1 MAKHEMRYRTGRA
14 VAALFLLLVFSA
26 GCGPKTPR
34 LPALAPEAVVLAF
47 GDSLTFGTGANPE
60 ESYPAQLSRL
70 IGRTVINAGVP
81 GEVSADG
88 LTRLPLLLDAH
99 SPALLVLCHGG
110 NDFLRRLDESATAQ
124 NLRDMVKLARSRGIA
139 VVLVGV
145 PRANLGLSVP
155 PFYAELAAA
164 EKLPVET
171 GIVSQIE
178 RDRDLKSD
186 SVHPN
191 AAGYRRFAEALAR
204 LLRAAGAIEK
214 R

>member
-1 MAKHEMRYRTGRA
+1 MAKHEIRYRTGHA
-14 VAALFLLLVFSA
+14 VAALVLLLAIA

-60 ESYPAQLSRL
+60 ESYPAELSRL

-81 GEVSADG
+81 GEVSAEG
-88 LTRLPLLLDAH
+88 LARLPAVLDAH

-110 NDFLRRLDESATAQ
+110 NDLLRRFDESATAQ

-145 PRANLGLSVP
+145 PRANLGLSMP
-155 PFYAELAAA
+155 PFYNELAAA
-164 EKLPVET
+164 EKLPVEA
-171 GIVSQIE
+171 GIVSEIE
-178 RDRDLKSD
+178 RDRALKSD

-191 AAGYRRFAEALAR
+191 AAGYRRFAEALAK

>member
-1 MAKHEMRYRTGRA
+1 MAIHEIRHRTGRV
-14 VAALFLLLVFSA
+14 VAALVLLLALA

-34 LPALAPEAVVLAF
+34 LPALAPGAVVLAF
-47 GDSLTFGTGANPE
+47 GDSLTFGTGAIPE
-60 ESYPAQLSRL
+60 ESYPAELSRL

-88 LTRLPLLLDAH
+88 LTRLPALLDAH
-99 SPALLVLCHGG
+99 RPALLVLCHGG

-124 NLRDMVKLARSRGIA
+124 NLRGMVRLARSRGIA

-145 PRANLGLSVP
+145 PRAELGLSVP
-155 PFYAELAAA
+155 PFYAELASA

-171 GIVSQIE
+171 GIVGAIE
-178 RDRDLKSD
+178 RDRALKSD
-186 SVHPN
+186 SIHPN
-191 AAGYRRFAEALAR
+191 AAGYRRLAETLAG